1 MAESLF
7 QLVGR
12 LSRPSVWVGPIF
24 DKELRVSSRRKRNY
38 FLRFGYLLCLTAFIV
53 LVWLSSVNL
62 QIRGP
67 VAYQQ
72 AKMAEAGKI
81 IIVTIV
87 IFQFL
92 ATQFITIIMLSTSIS
107 DEIYHR
113 TLGVLMTTPI
123 NSFQIVMGKLFSKL
137 LQLLL
142 LLAIS
147 LPLLA
152 IVRVLGGVPWDYIL
166 SGLCITL
173 TSLIFAGSMS
183 LFFSIGGRRS
193 YAVILTTILAL
204 SVAYAFIPGLTVWLL
219 YYTRLQNYLIPLL
232 AVFNPFIVMAMESQT
247 VLQSWGGGVL
257 PSFFWMAHC
266 GVMLFLSSLIL
277 AWSVRI
283 VRQAALSQAVGEN
296 PGPWKPIFHR
306 KPSEKKPKR
315 KTPVNVEPINDAIRD
330 VVGSP
335 VVWKELRA
343 PLIQGGRHHSLIGL
357 VLAVSALVFTYWMG
371 WKDDLLREDNT
382 HMSYVTIF
390 MFMGMVCNLVLSAT
404 MLTSEKELRSWPLLL
419 STTLE
424 DREILLGKAAGVF
437 RRCLPVWLFLAVH
450 VLLFILAGYIH
461 PVAIVHLVLIVS
473 WIILFLTGSGLYFSA
488 LFQRTTTA
496 VVANMALAIVLW
508 LVVPVVLGFLIEM
521 ADNPRPFLFYM
532 RLHPL
537 VQTSITMRGNGGD
550 LNAEA
555 PLDQLRYIWPDR
567 KLSRIGNTNL
577 TLLSS
582 VVVYGGAGVFFGWR
596 ARKRLRKNI
605 F

>member
-1 MAESLF
+1 MF
-7 QLVGR
+7 R
-12 LSRPSVWVGPIF
+12 LSRWVGPIF

-38 FLRFGYLLCLTAFIV
+38 ALRFGYLACLTAFIA
-53 LVWLSSVNL
+53 LVWFSSVNL
-62 QIRGP
+62 QIRGT

-81 IIVTIV
+81 IVVTIV

-92 ATQFITIIMLSTSIS
+92 ATQFIAIIMLSTSIS

-152 IVRVLGGVPWDYIL
+152 IVRVLGGVPWNYIL

-173 TSLIFAGSMS
+173 TSIIFAGSVS

-204 SVAYAFIPGLTVWLL
+204 GVVYAFIPGLTVWLF
-219 YYTRLQNYLIPLL
+219 YYSKLQNYLVPLL
-232 AVFNPFIVMAMESQT
+232 AIFNPFIVIAMESQT
-247 VLQSWGGGVL
+247 VLQAWGAGVL
-257 PSFFWMAHC
+257 PRYFWAVHC
-266 GVMLFLSSLIL
+266 GLMLFLSSIML
-277 AWSVRI
+277 AWAVRI
-283 VRQAALSQAVGEN
+283 VRKAALSQAVGEN

-306 KPSEKKPKR
+306 KAPKKAR
-315 KTPVNVEPINDAIRD
+315 TRDVNKEQENGAIRD
-330 VVGSP
+330 VIGSP
-335 VVWKELRA
+335 VIWKELRA
-343 PLIQGGRHHSLIGL
+343 PLIQGGKHHSLIGL
-357 VLAVSALVFTYWMG
+357 ILAVGALVFTYWMG

-390 MFMGMVCNLVLSAT
+390 MFMGLVCTLVLAAT
-404 MLTSEKELRSWPLLL
+404 MITSEKELRSWPLLL
-419 STTLE
+419 ATTLE

-437 RRCLPVWLFLAVH
+437 RRCLPVWLFMAVH

-461 PVAIVHLVLIVS
+461 PIAIVHLLL
-473 WIILFLTGSGLYFSA
+473 IILWIVVFLTGSGLYFSS
-488 LFQRTTTA
+488 LFRRTTTA

-508 LVVPVVLGFLIEM
+508 FVVPVVLGSLIEM
-521 ADNPRPFLFYM
+521 ADNPKPFLLYM
-532 RLHPL
+532 RAHPL

-550 LNAEA
+550 VNAET
-555 PLDQLRYIWPDR
+555 PMNQLQYIWPDR
-567 KLSRIGNTNL
+567 KQSRIGNTNL
-577 TLLSS
+577 TLINS
-582 VVVYGGAGVFFGWR
+582 VFLYGSAGILLGWR
-596 ARKRLRKNI
+596 AKKRLRKNV